1 MENKTKYDEA
11 NVLSEMIPRIR
22 NRISRANAETHKS
35 FTYRQQ
41 MDTKNAVLDQ
51 YGSIEFGVTSAANFS
66 VIQVQDDIQVAST
79 DLDSAN
85 DSNQATDG
93 AIMPEYVPGYLF
105 KRRCKTEIL
114 LLLIKT
120 VQLSNMHLPLLMI
133 LRHNFCTKLML
144 IQLLLKRYVNTHIK
158 CYT

>member
-85 DSNQATDG
+85 DSN
-93 AIMPEYVPGYLF
+93 
-105 KRRCKTEIL
+105 RKTQSSSSFEN
-114 LLLIKT
+114 
-120 VQLSNMHLPLLMI
+120 SCNSWS
-133 LRHNFCTKLML
+133 
-144 IQLLLKRYVNTHIK
+144 
-158 CYT
+158 